1 VLAWQLS
8 ADVLFCPEEDKKE
21 ERNCLLPM
29 KRSLTKNERLKK
41 RKEIRALF
49 AKANGVSVA
58 GMKMLFREN
67 GLEQNRILLSPA
79 RQFQTAVRRN
89 RIKRQ
94 VREIYRLSKEK
105 VVQGFD
111 IAFIVYTGDYSF
123 SDRQAQISM
132 LFMKAKSQI
141 MNR

>member
-1 VLAWQLS
+1 
-8 ADVLFCPEEDKKE
+8 
-21 ERNCLLPM
+21 M
-29 KRSLTKNERLKK
+29 KRSLTRNERLKR

-58 GMKMLFREN
+58 GMKMLFKEN

-94 VREIYRLSKEK
+94 VREIYRLSKHK
-105 VVQGFD
+105 VVQGYD
-111 IAFIVYTGDYSF
+111 IAFIIYTGDYSF
-123 SDRQAQISM
+123 SDRQDQISM